1 MNEKQEIERSH
12 KSLSENVSLKEEAG
26 SPIISALEN
35 IHSASYYCDLHTD
48 TYQVIKQP
56 AEMEAYIPV
65 SYTHLD
71 VYKRQVLLV
80 PQLSNMKLIIG
91 RSWMTKG

>member
-56 AEMEAYIPV
+56 AEMEAYIPHTGQC
-65 SYTHLD
+65 S
-71 VYKRQVLLV
+71 R
-80 PQLSNMKLIIG
+80 IITDYAG
-91 RSWMTKG
+91 QFVR